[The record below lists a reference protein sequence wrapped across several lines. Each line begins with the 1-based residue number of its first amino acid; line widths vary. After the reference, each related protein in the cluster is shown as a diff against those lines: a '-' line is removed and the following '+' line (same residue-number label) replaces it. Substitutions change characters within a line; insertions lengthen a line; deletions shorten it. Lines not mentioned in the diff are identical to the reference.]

1 MRRYHLHS
9 ENVFFLIIMALFNEA
24 VLLYQDSL
32 TFFRGSSQLQR
43 HTTCVPTFGRP
54 TMFFLNFVLPNV
66 FLS

>member
-9 ENVFFLIIMALFNEA
+9 ENVFFFIIMALFNEA

-32 TFFRGSSQLQR
+32 TLMNLFRGSLQLQR

-54 TMFFLNFVLPNV
+54 TMFFF
-66 FLS
+66 